1 MEKPMAPDERDRRF
15 DKALARHLRSAV
27 PASQGG
33 SCPDSETLA
42 AYHERSLLP
51 EELNSWKEHIVGCA
65 NCQNILAQLEAT
77 DEISLPAAEREEIVA
92 KGSEPV
98 IAARN
103 VEAFP
108 AAPASGQSQRA
119 AGAAPPKKS
128 RRALLLRG
136 ARWQWLAPAGA
147 IAAGLLVWIALHEN
161 QPLARPS
168 LKEVQIATKQA
179 PPPPAPPVSTG
190 VQAVSPSPKAVL
202 KKPQSAVD
210 EFASA
215 NTRSAPDAM
224 KSTEKQQYLAR
235 VSPSKPL
242 ADKESGLRKDAGRDS
257 SVDLLRAEN
266 QADLDAKTVPGAKQE
281 NAEVQMKAQAA
292 NVQSQNQSN
301 SNSKIPGPAPLG
313 QAEPKKMKAASA
325 APAAP
330 PSQPAAV
337 GGVASGYNGSASLEV
352 AREISNPR
360 LISPPGSSVI
370 WRAGRSGLIELS
382 KDGGASWS
390 RQSSGVLA
398 DLLTG
403 SAPSD
408 KVCWIVGRVGAIL
421 LTTDGGA
428 HWTLV
433 SSPLSEDF
441 GGIRATDALHATI
454 WNARNTKSFE
464 TSDGGLTW
472 NRVPHL

>member
-1 MEKPMAPDERDRRF
+1 
-15 DKALARHLRSAV
+15 
-27 PASQGG
+27 
-33 SCPDSETLA
+33 
-42 AYHERSLLP
+42 
-51 EELNSWKEHIVGCA
+51 
-65 NCQNILAQLEAT
+65 
-77 DEISLPAAEREEIVA
+77 VA
-92 KGSEPV
+92 
-98 IAARN
+98 
-103 VEAFP
+103 
-108 AAPASGQSQRA
+108 
-119 AGAAPPKKS
+119 
-128 RRALLLRG
+128 
-136 ARWQWLAPAGA
+136 
-147 IAAGLLVWIALHEN
+147 
-161 QPLARPS
+161 
-168 LKEVQIATKQA
+168 
-179 PPPPAPPVSTG
+179 
-190 VQAVSPSPKAVL
+190 L
-202 KKPQSAVD
+202 KKPQSAAD
-210 EFASA
+210 KFASA
-215 NTRSAPDAM
+215 NTRSAAEAM

-235 VSPSKPL
+235 ASPSKPL
-242 ADKESGLRKDAGRDS
+242 ADQESGLRKDVGRDS

-266 QADLDAKTVPGAKQE
+266 QADLDSQTASRAKQE
-281 NAEVQMKAQAA
+281 NAEAQMQAQAA

-301 SNSKIPGPAPLG
+301 SNSAKIPGPAPLG

-337 GGVASGYNGSASLEV
+337 GGVASSYNGSASLEV

-370 WRAGRSGLIELS
+370 WRAGRSGLIEFS
-382 KDGGASWS
+382 KDGGSSWS
-390 RQSSGVLA
+390 RQTSGVLA

-472 NRVPHL
+472 NRVPHP